1 MTPAALPPDEAL
13 RLAAL
18 RRYAVMDTEPDAAL
32 DELTHLAAQV
42 CGTPM
47 ALISLVDE
55 TRQWF
60 KSRVGLDAPQTP
72 REQAF
77 CAHALLGSGLFTV
90 ADAQADPRFADNP
103 LVTADPNIRFYAG
116 APLVTPGGQGLGTL
130 CVLDHVPRA
139 LSAEQEEALRILS
152 RQVMAQLERRRL
164 AIERGQQPASDG
176 EPPALAPANDP
187 ATRRATI
194 RVGLGFSVALLLLLG
209 IGIVCAD
216 SIRDFRELTAELAL
230 RNTGNDAIENH
241 LQAVALKSRV
251 ALGWLVAGGALSALL
266 LGAAFYGLRR
276 EVARR
281 QRAVQAL
288 RQAHD
293 SVERQVRERSA
304 ELMQANVALR
314 ESFAALNR
322 IGDNLPNGYLFQ
334 ATRGAD
340 GQRRISYVSAGVQRV
355 VGVTPQ
361 AVMNDPVA
369 AYGRILDEDR
379 PAWMA
384 AEEASTR
391 SLSVFSAELRLRRPD
406 GEIVWLHLTS
416 APVRLPD
423 GSIGW
428 DGIGLDI
435 TQRKRAEAEREAL
448 LTSERAARIE
458 ADAARLQV
466 AQILARVSDAFMSFD
481 PQWNFTYLNERAART
496 LGRSREALIGKNL
509 WAEFPQLAGRPFF
522 GGFQKAMDNQRFMLV
537 HDYEAEVDRWFENH
551 VYPSPQGASVFVHD
565 VTESKRAEAQVLA
578 LNAQLASHAAELEQ
592 RVAERTAALD
602 VARHRAESA
611 DRLKSAF
618 LASMSHELRTPL
630 NSILGFT
637 GVILQGLAGPVTAE
651 QKKQLEMVRVS
662 GRHLLALINDVL
674 DLSKIEAGELVVSR
688 LPLDPRVSIDKV
700 AALVQPLAA
709 KKGLTLSIRV
719 APEVGPI
726 VGDARRIEQVLLNLL
741 GNAIKF
747 TQRGEVNLQVD
758 VQAAPALAMLRF
770 VVVDTG
776 IGISAEDLD
785 SLFQPFRQ
793 LDAGL
798 ARNHEGTGLGLAI
811 CRRLAGL
818 MGGVIVAQSDQG
830 HGSVFTFTLPLAGG
844 ATR

>member
-1 MTPAALPPDEAL
+1 
-13 RLAAL
+13 
-18 RRYAVMDTEPDAAL
+18 
-32 DELTHLAAQV
+32 
-42 CGTPM
+42 
-47 ALISLVDE
+47 
-55 TRQWF
+55 
-60 KSRVGLDAPQTP
+60 
-72 REQAF
+72 
-77 CAHALLGSGLFTV
+77 
-90 ADAQADPRFADNP
+90 
-103 LVTADPNIRFYAG
+103 
-116 APLVTPGGQGLGTL
+116 
-130 CVLDHVPRA
+130 
-139 LSAEQEEALRILS
+139 
-152 RQVMAQLERRRL
+152 
-164 AIERGQQPASDG
+164 
-176 EPPALAPANDP
+176 
-187 ATRRATI
+187 
-194 RVGLGFSVALLLLLG
+194 
-209 IGIVCAD
+209 
-216 SIRDFRELTAELAL
+216 
-230 RNTGNDAIENH
+230 
-241 LQAVALKSRV
+241 
-251 ALGWLVAGGALSALL
+251 
-266 LGAAFYGLRR
+266 
-276 EVARR
+276 
-281 QRAVQAL
+281 
-288 RQAHD
+288 
-293 SVERQVRERSA
+293 VRERSA

-830 HGSVFTFTLPLAGG
+830 RGSVFTFTLPLAGG